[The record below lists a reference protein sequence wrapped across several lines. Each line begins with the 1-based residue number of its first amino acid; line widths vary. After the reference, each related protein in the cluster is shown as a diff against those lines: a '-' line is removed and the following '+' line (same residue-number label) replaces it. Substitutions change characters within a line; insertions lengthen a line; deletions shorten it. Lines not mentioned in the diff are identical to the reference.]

1 MIACRAVPSFFTM
14 LLMVRLAGELSIACM
29 LNPMRWSL
37 FFRRR
42 EVWIPTLRGWL
53 LALLIGT
60 GACIWVIRHVHD
72 FLAPDQPV
80 GARLLVIEGWMAPD
94 QLDQAADRIR
104 RGHYDLVITTGGPA
118 PVDLYRPEPV
128 PYAELARDYLVRT
141 GIAGS
146 LVAAVSV
153 PESAQ
158 DRTYLSAVMVREWLE
173 KSGHRVDAL
182 DVFSSGVH
190 GRRTRMMYQLTFGP
204 QTRIGITGARPTGY
218 DPESWW
224 TTSTGAKTVIAET
237 MSWIWTVLFFRPSVR
252 GSHEE
257 KWGTPPPATLS

>member
-1 MIACRAVPSFFTM
+1 
-14 LLMVRLAGELSIACM
+14 M
-29 LNPMRWSL
+29 LNPMRWSI

-42 EVWIPTLRGWL
+42 EIWIPTALGWL
-53 LALLIGT
+53 LMLLVCAS
-60 GACIWVIRHVHD
+60 ACVLAVLHVHD

-94 QLDQAADRIR
+94 QFDQAVARIR
-104 RGHYDLVITTGGPA
+104 RGHYDRVITTGGPA

-128 PYAELARDYLVRT
+128 PYAELARDYLVRN

-146 LVAAVSV
+146 LVTAVPV

-173 KSGHRVDAL
+173 KSGRSVDAL

-190 GRRTRMMYQLTFGP
+190 SRRTRMLYQLAFGP
-204 QTRIGITGARPTGY
+204 QTRIGIVGARPAGY
-218 DPESWW
+218 EPESWW
-224 TTSTGAKTVIAET
+224 TTSAGAKTVIAET
-237 MSWIWTVLFFRPSVR
+237 MSWIWTVLFFRPPAP

-257 KWGTPPPATLS
+257 KWGQPPPAPN